1 MTGKFHRLIE
11 PRSGGGVETREII
24 DPNEIAT
31 QPEEGGTLIGYAC
44 RSGDFA
50 T

>member
-1 MTGKFHRLIE
+1 MTGKFHRLIQ

-24 DPNEIAT
+24 DPNETAIPPD
-31 QPEEGGTLIGYAC
+31 QDGTLIGYEC